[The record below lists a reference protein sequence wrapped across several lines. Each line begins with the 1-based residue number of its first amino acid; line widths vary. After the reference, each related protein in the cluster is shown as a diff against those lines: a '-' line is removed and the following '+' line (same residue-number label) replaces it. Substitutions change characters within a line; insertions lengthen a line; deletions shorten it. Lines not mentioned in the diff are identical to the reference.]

1 MKKFL
6 ITLFV
11 PLLLISC
18 KQNNQNNQTNNEAI
32 AEAKVKIYYFHGK
45 QRCKSCVAIQKV
57 AEETFNETYK
67 NNKDVIFQE
76 VDFSKKENDALA
88 EKYEVAWSSLIIA
101 TDEKYQNLTDIAFAN
116 ALSNPQVLKEE
127 IIKQTNILLTN

>member
-1 MKKFL
+1 MNKIL
-6 ITLFV
+6 IALFV
-11 PLLLISC
+11 PFILISC
-18 KQNNQNNQTNNEAI
+18 GQNNKNNQATEEAV

-57 AEETFNETYK
+57 AEETFNESFK
-67 NNKDVIFQE
+67 DNKDVIFKE
-76 VDFSKKENDALA
+76 VDFSLKENDALA

-101 TDEKYQNLTDIAFAN
+101 SNEKYENLTDIAFAN
-116 ALSNPQVLKEE
+116 ALSNPQVVKEE

>member
-1 MKKFL
+1 MNKIL
-6 ITLFV
+6 IALFV
-11 PLLLISC
+11 PLILISC
-18 KQNNQNNQTNNEAI
+18 GQNNKNNQTTEEAVV
-32 AEAKVKIYYFHGK
+32 EAKVKIYYFHGK

-67 NNKDVIFQE
+67 NNKDVMFKE
-76 VDFSKKENDALA
+76 VDFSLKENDALA

-101 TDEKYQNLTDIAFAN
+101 SNEKYENLTDIAFAN
-116 ALSNPQVLKEE
+116 ALSNPQVVKEE

>member
-1 MKKFL
+1 MNKIL
-6 ITLFV
+6 IALFV
-11 PLLLISC
+11 PFILISC
-18 KQNNQNNQTNNEAI
+18 GQNNKNNQATEEAV

-57 AEETFNETYK
+57 AEETFNESFK
-67 NNKDVIFQE
+67 NNKDVIFKE
-76 VDFSKKENDALA
+76 VDFSLKENDALA

-101 TDEKYQNLTDIAFAN
+101 SNEKYENLTDIAFAN